1 MTRGK
6 HTPTAL
12 CRRTAAVAAIALV
25 LGLGACSGDDQPDGG
40 SGDAGGEASSS
51 GTDGSGSDGQ
61 NAPGTD
67 QSSAL
72 FAVHS
77 TPRPVGAT
85 SRDGRKLEVLE
96 VRSSASGTRLVFR
109 ISSPDTGFTDMDARV
124 WTEHP
129 RLVDGAGST
138 AYEPVTLTQ
147 PAYGDEDEQRL
158 CVCTGQDAVDA
169 EPRPQHV
176 LYEVLPEDVTTVD
189 VEHGDF
195 DPVTV
200 PVTR

>member
-6 HTPTAL
+6 RTLAAL
-12 CRRTAAVAAIALV
+12 CRRTAAVSSVALV
-25 LGLGACSGDDQPDGG
+25 LGLGACSGDDQPDGRN
-40 SGDAGGEASSS
+40 GGESSSS
-51 GTDGSGSDGQ
+51 GTAGSGTDGQ
-61 NAPGTD
+61 DAPGTD
-67 QSSAL
+67 QSAAL
-72 FAVHS
+72 FAAHS
-77 TPRPVGAT
+77 APRPVGAT

-96 VRSSASGTRLVFR
+96 VRSGASGTRLAFR
-109 ISSPDTGFTDMDARV
+109 ISSPDAGFTDMDARV

-138 AYEPVTLTQ
+138 AYEPVTLTR
-147 PAYGDEDEQRL
+147 PEYGNEDEQRL

-169 EPRPQHV
+169 EPRLQHV
-176 LYEVLPEDVTTVD
+176 LYEALPEDVTTVD
-189 VEHGDF
+189 VEYGDF